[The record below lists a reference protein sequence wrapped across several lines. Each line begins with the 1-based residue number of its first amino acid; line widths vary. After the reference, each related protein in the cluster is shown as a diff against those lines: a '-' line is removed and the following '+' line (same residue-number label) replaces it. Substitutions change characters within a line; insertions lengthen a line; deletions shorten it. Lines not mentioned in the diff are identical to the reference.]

1 MTEFDTKE
9 AAISFAQKNGA
20 RRAAAA
26 PAASY
31 APRPTRAAWK
41 YEVVE
46 PDPPNRAIVTP
57 KSYSDNFT
65 WKGPKGRDFPDLY
78 VPPPPPKE

>member
-1 MTEFDTKE
+1 M
-9 AAISFAQKNGA
+9 
-20 RRAAAA
+20 
-26 PAASY
+26 
-31 APRPTRAAWK
+31 
-41 YEVVE
+41 VE

-78 VPPPPPKE
+78 VPPPPPPPPKE

>member
-1 MTEFDTKE
+1 MGRQRI
-9 AAISFAQKNGA
+9 AACYCAC
-20 RRAAAA
+20 RRMLLCCLG
-26 PAASY
+26 S
-31 APRPTRAAWK
+31 
-41 YEVVE
+41 EVIE

-78 VPPPPPKE
+78 VPPPPPPPPPKE

>member
-1 MTEFDTKE
+1 MV
-9 AAISFAQKNGA
+9 
-20 RRAAAA
+20 RAAPPPHPPRRPRAH
-26 PAASY
+26 

-78 VPPPPPKE
+78 VPPPPPPPPPKKD